1 MGQNAVRVVWSLPH
15 IRLKR
20 SLFVLIYL
28 VLVYA
33 VLVIMRLD
41 NLMYGTYD
49 KQFNYLVKINLTL
62 ITLIAVKI
70 RSYTIFMCQKYLLS
84 CQSKSRIYTPT
95 SDNAIF
101 NKLLSEGNNKEEKR
115 TITRYMRDIVPATRR
130 QSSTSSVIPFMS
142 SPVRALQP

>member
-1 MGQNAVRVVWSLPH
+1 M
-15 IRLKR
+15 
-20 SLFVLIYL
+20 LIYL